1 MSLGALIVGSS
12 YLLLSAVTAL
22 GGEGLTGWVWLALF
36 FLILTFGELF
46 ILPTGLGLFARLA
59 PPHLGATTVAS
70 WFLVIF
76 TGSLSAGLVGTLW
89 SRFEPSSYFL
99 LLAAIGGTSAAL
111 LRLLSGFAEPQSM
124 ARKLSTES
132 D

>member
-1 MSLGALIVGSS
+1 MAVGALIVGSS
-12 YLLLSAVTAL
+12 YLLLAGAASLSGSALAN
-22 GGEGLTGWVWLALF
+22 WAWLALF

-46 ILPTGLGLFARLA
+46 ILPTGLGLFAKLA

-76 TGSLSAGLVGTLW
+76 SGSLSAGLVGTLW
-89 SRFEPSSYFL
+89 SRFEPAGYFL
-99 LLAAIGGTSAAL
+99 LLAGIAGLAAILLQAMSRVANSADPSEKA
-111 LRLLSGFAEPQSM
+111 A
-124 ARKLSTES
+124 AES